1 MDTAIHVIAMLIFGY
16 LLGSIPFAKLFTIR
30 AGVDLFET
38 GTGNPGAANV
48 FRKVD
53 RRIGAAVFI
62 ADGLK
67 AAIPIL
73 LAWVLG
79 APQELWFIGGWAAVV
94 GHWYPVFNRFRG
106 GAGLACGAGVVLA
119 LMPIAGLV
127 GIALGML
134 VIAKLKSSGHGA
146 LTGLIVVVVVSSVV
160 NVVAVD
166 ADWPIRAGWPTI
178 ASVIA
183 LAFILFGRAAARGWK
198 PGRKE

>member
-1 MDTAIHVIAMLIFGY
+1 MDTASLVVAMLLFGY
-16 LLGSIPFAKLFTIR
+16 VLGSIPFATLFTLR

-53 RRIGAAVFI
+53 KRIGTAVFI

-67 AAIPIL
+67 GAVPVL
-73 LAWVLG
+73 VAWAVG
-79 APQELWFIGGWAAVV
+79 VPEGLWFIAGWAAVA

-106 GAGLACGAGVVLA
+106 GAGLASGAGVVVA
-119 LMPIAGLV
+119 LMPLGGTA

-146 LTGLIVVVVVSSVV
+146 LVGLIVIVALSAAIDAEWPLGAEWPAMVS
-160 NVVAVD
+160 A
-166 ADWPIRAGWPTI
+166 IGL
-178 ASVIA
+178 A
-183 LAFILFGRAAARGWK
+183 LLLFARAAARGWK
-198 PGRKE
+198 PGKKE